1 MDSTE
6 PESIEDLFDTTIFN
20 DIVAAQE
27 ARCRVELADEYQL
40 FNERVKFLDDG
51 LDDDHILA
59 RDVCSHSFITRP

>member
-1 MDSTE
+1 MDSTK
-6 PESIEDLFDTTIFN
+6 PESIEDSFDTTIFN

-27 ARCRVELADEYQL
+27 ARCQVELADEYQL

-59 RDVCSHSFITRP
+59 RDVCSPSLPARP